1 MHRSFLSL
9 WVDVFTHA
17 TISATATSAVPEGE
31 GDTVGDGDGL
41 GEGETVG
48 DGVSD
53 GLGEG
58 ETPGSY
64 SASEHD
70 PNAVQP

>member
-9 WVDVFTHA
+9 LVDAFTHA

-41 GEGETVG
+41 GGGETVG
-48 DGVSD
+48 DGV
-53 GLGEG
+53 GEG
-58 ETPGSY
+58 ETLGSY